1 MSELHALQP
10 AAAVW
15 PDRAAR
21 FYAQA
26 LDRSDYGQAVAQ
38 ALGDARPASLLDIGA
53 GAGHPVA
60 PWLHHDARWTAIE
73 PSRYLRARLGRLA
86 RREQRAMSVHDAT
99 WEMLPQLGLARHDWV
114 WAANIGATQSHPH
127 ALLRHMRA
135 LARQRVIWLVP
146 AQPGPR
152 RWCLSGALP
161 AHLHGESE
169 RPGMEFVLDALGH
182 AAAPTRILTAPWT
195 FRARF
200 ADVAAAT
207 EHCAMQLALPPGA
220 ACRATIHDVLASH
233 AKPLPDGGIEVAAPK
248 LSALLIWDLA

>member
-1 MSELHALQP
+1 MSELLALHPP
-10 AAAVW
+10 AAIW

-26 LDRSDYGQAVAQ
+26 LDRSDYGQAVAH

-60 PWLHHDARWTAIE
+60 PWLPHDARWTAIE

-86 RREQRAMSVHDAT
+86 RREPRAITTHDAT
-99 WEMLPQLGLARHDWV
+99 WEMLPQLGLARHDWT

-127 ALLRHMRA
+127 ALLGRMRA

-161 AHLHGESE
+161 AHLHGEGE
-169 RPGMEFVLDALGH
+169 RPGVELVLEALGR
-182 AAAPTRILTAPWT
+182 AAAPTRVLTAPWT

-200 ADVAAAT
+200 DDLAAAT

-220 ACRATIHDVLASH
+220 ACRAAIHDVLACHSQ
-233 AKPLPDGGIEVAAPK
+233 PLLDGGVEVAARK
-248 LSALLIWDLA
+248 HSALLIWDLA